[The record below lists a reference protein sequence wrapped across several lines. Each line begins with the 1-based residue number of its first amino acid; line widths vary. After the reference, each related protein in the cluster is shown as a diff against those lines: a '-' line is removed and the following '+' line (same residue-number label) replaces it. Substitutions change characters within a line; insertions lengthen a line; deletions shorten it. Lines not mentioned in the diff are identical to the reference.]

1 MGEGPPVLS
10 LIEAMTRPRAA
21 ILVGLREA
29 ALSLPGVEERTVYDG
44 FSREWTP
51 AYYEGVRQLFHVH
64 NFRAALRATMFVG
77 IRTLKPFLLDSDRL
91 TPELL
96 QLVASGSGTR
106 GTMQLK
112 VPLDG
117 CTNPCEMSHPSWSWC
132 VVNGSMHRPEKATSR
147 LVAAVA
153 TPHSIKSGLRP
164 NRRAS
169 AWHFRWK
176 VELPLGE
183 GIWLNEYGN
192 PF

>member
-1 MGEGPPVLS
+1 MRKTRDKTAPADPATTLGEGPPVLS

-112 VPLDG
+112 VPL
-117 CTNPCEMSHPSWSWC
+117 E
-132 VVNGSMHRPEKATSR
+132 SMRDVAPFME
-147 LVAAVA
+147 LVCR
-153 TPHSIKSGLRP
+153 K
-164 NRRAS
+164 
-169 AWHFRWK
+169 W
-176 VELPLGE
+176 
-183 GIWLNEYGN
+183 EYAPAGKGHV
-192 PF
+192 